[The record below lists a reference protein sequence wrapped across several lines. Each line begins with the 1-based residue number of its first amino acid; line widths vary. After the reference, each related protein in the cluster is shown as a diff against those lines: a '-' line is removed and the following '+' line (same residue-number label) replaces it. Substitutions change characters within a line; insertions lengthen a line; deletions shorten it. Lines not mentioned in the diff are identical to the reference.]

1 MTLKCRDTKLWPVS
15 FWVDHIASYPENRVL
30 EGSRLFDTR
39 KSVGCVRGG
48 GDTGAAGFLRV
59 CDVNHVL
66 HMCGRVASFPAGALH
81 LHARDGAQHIPNVI
95 VRAGERVDLCAVLGR
110 FGDVVCVDGLV
121 GGGIGWRRFG
131 LSLLLPHRLGLFLGR
146 QFLRHSALR
155 GDAQRDAGL
164 HCGGSVASLLSSSQW
179 LLHRARTHPQIL
191 ALVSLL
197 VAYQVSL
204 RSRAHQ
210 RVPG

>member
-1 MTLKCRDTKLWPVS
+1 MC
-15 FWVDHIASYPENRVL
+15 E
-30 EGSRLFDTR
+30 
-39 KSVGCVRGG
+39 GG
-48 GDTGAAGFLRV
+48 GDAGAAGFLRV

-121 GGGIGWRRFG
+121 GGGTGWRRFG

-210 RVPG
+210 RVPGSRSLLRERLTDPVWNSAGVVESNSCE